1 MSEFIDKAKATIG
14 AAADKVDEKVPD
26 SVKVKASDYADKAG
40 VYANKAGVVAVDT
53 VDKLVE
59 KLPDSVKEKVEPIV
73 SKVKGKGKDKSDGTD
88 TPADEP
94 GPDTPT
100 A

>member
-1 MSEFIDKAKATIG
+1 MY
-14 AAADKVDEKVPD
+14 
-26 SVKVKASDYADKAG
+26 AS
-40 VYANKAGVVAVDT
+40 KAGVVAGDT

-73 SKVKGKGKDKSDGTD
+73 SKVTGKGKSDGTD

-100 A
+100 GLIAPTGDRRPQRGDQRAMSDAASATSWFGPA

>member
-14 AAADKVDEKVPD
+14 GAVDKVDEKVPD

-40 VYANKAGVVAVDT
+40 VYASKAGVVAGDT

-73 SKVKGKGKDKSDGTD
+73 SKVTGKAKSDGPD